1 MRDIEW
7 RAEPWRPIWSL
18 HDGPPRRGHN
28 RLKTVA
34 RAVLFALF
42 LVVTVSSADPVRA
55 EDRYEPSSRGGRAA
69 IEETIAAYFPPN
81 AVPRALR
88 VAQCESNL
96 NPWAIGFGW
105 YRGLFQIDPE
115 LHQAKADAMFGR
127 GASLYSTEVNIAVAA
142 WLYAESGWRPWP
154 VCGSR

>member
-1 MRDIEW
+1 MRDSEW
-7 RAEPWRPIWSL
+7 RAEPWRPIRSL
-18 HDGPPRRGHN
+18 YDAPARRGHE
-28 RLKTVA
+28 RLKTLA
-34 RAVLFALF
+34 RAVALALV
-42 LVVTVSSADPVRA
+42 LVVSVVGAKPVGAQERF
-55 EDRYEPSSRGGRAA
+55 DVSSRGSRAA
-69 IEETIAAYFPPN
+69 IEETIALYFPAE

-88 VAQCESNL
+88 IAQCESNL
-96 NPWAIGFGW
+96 DPWAIGFGW

-154 VCGSR
+154 VCGLR